1 MKKEERVLFY
11 LFSDS
16 SKLAAIREVLDRLQ
30 IRSQVLP
37 EAAYQQKVGYLLGMK
52 GFALVKGREDDF
64 SFPHEVMIF
73 HNIKNRRLD
82 AVLAAFRAAG
92 IAPVR
97 FKAVVTPFNMLWT
110 LRRLC
115 ETMQKE
121 HAAMVTGKDISKD
134 EQNEE

>member
-11 LFSDS
+11 QFSDS

-64 SFPHEVMIF
+64 SFPHEVMIYQ
-73 HNIKNRRLD
+73 KSS
-82 AVLAAFRAAG
+82 AG
-92 IAPVR
+92 CCAGGLSCCGHC
-97 FKAVVTPFNMLWT
+97 AGAL
-110 LRRLC
+110 
-115 ETMQKE
+115 
-121 HAAMVTGKDISKD
+121 
-134 EQNEE
+134 